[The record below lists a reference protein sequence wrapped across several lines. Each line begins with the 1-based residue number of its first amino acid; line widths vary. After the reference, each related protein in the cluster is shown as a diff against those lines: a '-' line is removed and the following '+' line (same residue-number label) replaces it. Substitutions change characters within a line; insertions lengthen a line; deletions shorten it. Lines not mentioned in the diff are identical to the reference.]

1 MLNFL
6 FNILKEVSIFVGYIK
21 NNTYLTPL
29 SEKDE
34 DYYVNDWLNNKNISS
49 RNKLIEHNLRL
60 VAHISKKYES
70 DQDSLE
76 DLISIG
82 TIGLIKA
89 VDSYTI
95 DKGVK
100 IATFASK
107 CIENEL
113 LMHMRSNKKINKN
126 VSLNESIG
134 VDKDGVD
141 VALIDILP
149 VETDFDYNKINLNE
163 NLIQLKK
170 HLKVLDERE
179 YEIIKYRFGLDNF
192 EELTQKEVA
201 KKFNISR
208 SYVSRIEK
216 RAFIKLYQ
224 EFKNARLESN

>member
-1 MLNFL
+1 MFDLLTMFIFPFFGTIKSESYPPALNSDEE
-6 FNILKEVSIFVGYIK
+6 KIFIDLMEKGDK
-21 NNTYLTPL
+21 NA
-29 SEKDE
+29 
-34 DYYVNDWLNNKNISS
+34 

-70 DQDSLE
+70 DVDSLE

-89 VDSYTI
+89 VDSYSLN
-95 DKGVK
+95 KGVR
-100 IATFASK
+100 IATYASK

-113 LMHMRSNKKINKN
+113 LMHMRNNKKINKN
-126 VSLNESIG
+126 ISLNESIG

-141 VALIDILP
+141 VTLLDILP
-149 VETDFDYNKINLNE
+149 VESQFNYDNINLNE
-163 NLIQLKK
+163 NIIELKK
-170 HLKVLDERE
+170 YLKVLDERE
-179 YEIIKYRFGLDNF
+179 LEIIKYRFGLDNN

-216 RAFIKLYQ
+216 RAFIKLLQ
-224 EFKNARLESN
+224 EFKKARK

>member
-113 LMHMRSNKKINKN
+113 LMHMRNNKKINKN

-170 HLKVLDERE
+170 YLKVLDERE

-224 EFKNARLESN
+224 EFKNARLKSN

>member
-6 FNILKEVSIFVGYIK
+6 INLFKEMTIYVGYIK
-21 NNTYLTPL
+21 NNAYLSPL
-29 SEKDE
+29 TEQEE
-34 DYYVNDWLNNKNISS
+34 DYYVNDWLDNKNNIS

-70 DQDSLE
+70 ETDTLE

-89 VDSYTI
+89 VDSYSL
-95 DKGVK
+95 DKGVR
-100 IATFASK
+100 IATYASK

-113 LMHMRSNKKINKN
+113 LMHLRSNKKNNKN

-141 VALIDILP
+141 VTLLDILP
-149 VETDFDYNKINLNE
+149 VESDFNYENISINE
-163 NLIQLKK
+163 NIIELKK
-170 HLKVLDERE
+170 HLKILEPRE
-179 YEIIKYRFGLDNF
+179 LEIIKLRFGLDNTP
-192 EELTQKEVA
+192 ELTQKEVA
-201 KKFNISR
+201 KKFGISR

-216 RAFIKLYQ
+216 RAFIKLLQ
-224 EFKNARLESN
+224 EFKKARH